1 MSKMSMWFATIRGAL
16 PGAEFDVTFVPPDAV
31 NVCSRINHRCI
42 ELRLSDVD
50 GKSPASVV
58 DLLRTAL
65 GMPDFRPA
73 SSTRRHGSVAQ

>member
-16 PGAEFDVTFVPPDAV
+16 PGAEFDVTFVPPSAI
-31 NVCSRINHRCI
+31 NVCSRVSHRCI
-42 ELRLSDVD
+42 VLCLSDVD
-50 GKSPASVV
+50 GKSPAAVV

-73 SSTRRHGSVAQ
+73 PSARRQGSIAQ